1 MYIHEC
7 SILFN
12 NQLGLP
18 SIICIPSWVS
28 ILYGI
33 GLTRGNNENDFAAA
47 QDAAV
52 DVNSDEPLLTGSI
65 LTNVNGEWSQ
75 SDDRTLNALLE
86 LHKN

>member
-1 MYIHEC
+1 MLNLVQQSIRVALYHMYP
-7 SILFN
+7 F
-12 NQLGLP
+12 LG
-18 SIICIPSWVS
+18 INFIRYWI
-28 ILYGI
+28 
-33 GLTRGNNENDFAAA
+33 RGNNENDFAAA